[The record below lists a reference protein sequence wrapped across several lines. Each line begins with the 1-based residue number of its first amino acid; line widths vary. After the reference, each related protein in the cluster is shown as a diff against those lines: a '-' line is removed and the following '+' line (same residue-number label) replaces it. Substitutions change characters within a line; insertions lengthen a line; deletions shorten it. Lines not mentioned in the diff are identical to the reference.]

1 LIQDGDTSLKI
12 GKWEFYKEGV
22 WGIDEVVYSKEI
34 SLSAFSTENASQHT
48 NFNIKVLENGK
59 WKQPIIDL
67 YNNQKTFYITKET
80 DSIIAFTDTTSYG
93 FALLYDKI
101 PANIAMQFFLLKQ
114 DERTLKIGNYQ
125 MPFSVLKNQYTII
138 PDYSKFTNKN
148 RTTYQIT
155 DSILQSVQKKYPKL
169 QLFM

>member
-67 YNNQKTFYITKET
+67 YNNQKTFYITKKQ
-80 DSIIAFTDTTSYG
+80 IASLHLQILLAM
-93 FALLYDKI
+93 ALPY
-101 PANIAMQFFLLKQ
+101 
-114 DERTLKIGNYQ
+114 
-125 MPFSVLKNQYTII
+125 YTIR
-138 PDYSKFTNKN
+138 FL
-148 RTTYQIT
+148 QIFQCNF
-155 DSILQSVQKKYPKL
+155 SY
-169 QLFM
+169 